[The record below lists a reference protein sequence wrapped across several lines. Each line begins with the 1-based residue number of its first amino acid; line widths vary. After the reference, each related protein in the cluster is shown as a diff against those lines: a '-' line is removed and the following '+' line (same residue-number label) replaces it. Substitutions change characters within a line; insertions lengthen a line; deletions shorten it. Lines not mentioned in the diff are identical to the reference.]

1 MRARFSAIKVMVH
14 TMALGFLTTIAAL
27 LPVVLVQAFTPV
39 FLAADDGYRHI
50 ATSREILKHGF
61 EIAHT
66 VPWLPLSFFVRHPSD
81 SWFLYHLSLTSL
93 AAFFSNETALRVAV
107 VLTVFA
113 ALASFLVVLRAL
125 RIKYPALWVG
135 LFIVGSGLFFYRLQL
150 GRAYTVTLAFFLLA
164 LAGLVSEPR
173 RRHLLAVA
181 IVLGLLFHAV
191 AIIIPVVAFA
201 YIIFERSR
209 DWKRDILLVL
219 IATAVGLVARPH
231 PLDFIAY
238 LPYLAGIPLLANIGS
253 GFSFGNEVYGLDPTY
268 LAADLFLIV
277 GVWIPSL
284 AWAAFSWK
292 TLDFRARFLTVAS
305 AVFGVGMLA
314 TVRLFDFWIPL
325 ALLATAVVASPAI
338 EYVRRSLNRLLLIL
352 LSFTTLLFVSNRVYT
367 TITNARD
374 QKRPED
380 YRVPLAAI
388 ARDWRET
395 GRVWSNSPNPSLQEG
410 RDGRPLI
417 MNSRWDIFP
426 LLFAEYPSGA
436 YVAGMDPELFRA
448 YDEKLF
454 WKWYHLSTDTL
465 TTCGVRECVAYDDP
479 VVVLR
484 DDLNADYLLI
494 DRTRNPNLYRYARSR
509 HDAFRFLDES
519 NRGAS
524 FAVIR

>member
-1 MRARFSAIKVMVH
+1 MRARYPLIALAAVFPAIV
-14 TMALGFLTTIAAL
+14 
-27 LPVVLVQAFTPV
+27 VQALTPA

-50 ATSREILKHGF
+50 ATAREMLRYGF

-66 VPWLPLSFFVRHPSD
+66 VPWLPLSFFARHPSD
-81 SWFLYHLSLTSL
+81 SWFLYHLTLTPL
-93 AAFFSNETALRVAV
+93 AAFFSNETALRIAV
-107 VLTVFA
+107 VLAVFA
-113 ALASFLVVLRAL
+113 ALASFLVVIRAL
-125 RIKYPALWVG
+125 RIKYPALWVS

-164 LAGLVSEPR
+164 LAGLVREPR

-181 IVLGLLFHAV
+181 IILGLLFHAV
-191 AIIIPVVAFA
+191 AVIIPVVALA
-201 YIIFERSR
+201 YIIVERAR

-219 IATAVGLVARPH
+219 LATAIGLIARPH

-238 LPYLAGIPLLANIGS
+238 LPYLGGIPLLANTGS

-268 LAADLFLIV
+268 LAADLFLII
-277 GVWIPSL
+277 GIWIPSL
-284 AWAAFSWK
+284 AWAVFSWK
-292 TLDFRARFLTVAS
+292 ALDFRARFLTVAS
-305 AVFGVGMLA
+305 VIFGIGMLA
-314 TVRLFDFWIPL
+314 TVRLFDFWLPL

-338 EYVRRSLNRLLLIL
+338 EYVRRSLTRPLTVLLLLATIL
-352 LSFTTLLFVSNRVYT
+352 FAANRVYT

-374 QKRPED
+374 QKSPED

-388 ARDWRET
+388 ARDWQ
-395 GRVWSNSPNPSLQEG
+395 GI
-410 RDGRPLI
+410 GRPLI

-448 YDEKLF
+448 FDENLF

-465 TTCGVRECVAYDDP
+465 TTCGARECVTYDVP
-479 VVVLR
+479 VNVMR
-484 DDLNADYLLI
+484 DDLRADYLLI

-509 HDAFRFLDES
+509 RDAFRFLGES
-519 NRGAS
+519 ERGAA